1 MEHCKLEKSKSV
13 ISQPKVV
20 MFIVLWV
27 ILALSSCRSNSQ
39 SHRELAAPV
48 PQEIVAGERKPILR
62 HCPDA
67 PYRKIQANDP
77 ATGHHR
83 VFLTWNASTST
94 TKSDPNA
101 FGYCLYRTQTPGK
114 AKDCPTKYPKCE
126 QVNVLPVRGTRC
138 VDELV
143 KDSTTYYYVAIA
155 ISSNDKSNTSE
166 EAIADVPAA
175 GKRNPPPPD
184 AASYPACR
192 MSVDPI
198 GH

>member
-1 MEHCKLEKSKSV
+1 
-13 ISQPKVV
+13 V
-20 MFIVLWV
+20 MFVLGWV
-27 ILALSSCRSNSQ
+27 IFAPSSCRRDSE

-48 PQEIVAGERKPILR
+48 PQKIVAAERKPMLL

-67 PYRKIQANDP
+67 PYRKLQAKDP

-94 TKSDPNA
+94 RESDPDA

-114 AKDCPTKYPKCE
+114 AKDCPKKYQKCE
-126 QVNVLPVRGTRC
+126 QVNVVPVRGTRC

-143 KDSTTYYYVAIA
+143 KDSTTYYYVAIGVT
-155 ISSNDKSNTSE
+155 STDTSTTSE
-166 EAIADVPAA
+166 EAIIEVPVS

-192 MSVDPI
+192 TSDISTQPD
-198 GH
+198 